1 MKVQVRLVEFED
13 DTPSKIEILTKR
25 KTDKYFV
32 VRRYY
37 YADRFPFSTHLIEDI
52 LNQAGANV
60 EIIPPKLIYKEPLT
74 WGFLFIS
81 IGKCISSIS

>member
-13 DTPSKIEILTKR
+13 GTPCKIEILTKR
-25 KTDKYFV
+25 KTDKSFV

-52 LNQAGANV
+52 LNQAGADV
-60 EIIPPKLIYKEPLT
+60 EIIIPKYIYKKPLN
-74 WGFLFIS
+74 
-81 IGKCISSIS
+81 